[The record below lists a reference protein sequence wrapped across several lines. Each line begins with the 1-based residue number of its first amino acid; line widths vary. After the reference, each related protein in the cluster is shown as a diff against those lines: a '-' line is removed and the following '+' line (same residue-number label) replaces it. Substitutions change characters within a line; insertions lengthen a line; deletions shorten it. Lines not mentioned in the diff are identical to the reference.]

1 MFDFESPFFVVGMIA
16 FSFMVIFP
24 IFWMGIIL
32 LSARMTG
39 WHKLAQRFAV
49 AHDPQGEEFNFRSAQ
64 FGRFTNYS
72 NILTVTVSFE
82 GIALRPFFLF
92 RVGHKTLLFPWDSVQ
107 ELIIGNFFLQSAA
120 EFMIKAEG
128 GNKEQRIRIFG
139 ANVVESIQRNAPKKL
154 LLNSQNGM

>member
-1 MFDFESPFFVVGMIA
+1 MFNFDSPLFVTSVIIL
-16 FSFMVIFP
+16 SFMVIFP
-24 IFWMGIIL
+24 IFWVGIIL

-39 WHKLAQRFAV
+39 WHKLAQRFAITY
-49 AHDPQGEEFNFRSAQ
+49 DPQGEEFNFRSAQ

-92 RVGHKTLLFPWDSVQ
+92 RAGHETLLFPWDSVQ
-107 ELIIGNFFLQSAA
+107 ELTTGKFFLQPVATV
-120 EFMIKAEG
+120 MIKPQG
-128 GNKEQRIRIFG
+128 DHKEWRIRLFG
-139 ANVVESIQRNAPKKL
+139 ANVVESIQRNAPKKF